1 MRKLI
6 LLTLSLLVVL
16 GLAACG
22 GGSQETAP
30 APAETEQNAPAE
42 ETQNE
47 TNGEVA
53 KLKVGVTAGPHE
65 QILEKVAEVAL
76 SQGLEIEPVVF
87 NEYVMPNIALAEG
100 ELDANI
106 FQHLPYLEQFKADR
120 NLDLIEVAP
129 AVNFPMGIYST
140 EIKDVSE
147 ITEGAKLGLPND
159 PTNGARALM
168 LFEAAGLI
176 KLDPE
181 VGASATVLDIVENP
195 LNLEFVEVE
204 ASQIPRMLDEFDAA
218 AINTNYAIEHGY
230 VPTRDSFFIEPSD
243 SPWINWIV
251 VRTEDK
257 DNELV
262 QRLIDAYHTDEV
274 KQFIEDTFEGS
285 VIAAW

>member
-1 MRKLI
+1 MVEVVKKLHQH
-6 LLTLSLLVVL
+6 
-16 GLAACG
+16 
-22 GGSQETAP
+22 QETGQ
-30 APAETEQNAPAE
+30 TNAAE
-42 ETQNE
+42 EIKNE
-47 TNGEVA
+47 ESTEVG
-53 KLKVGVTAGPHE
+53 KLVVGVTAGPHE
-65 QILEKVAEVAL
+65 QILEKVAEVAAE
-76 SQGLEIEPVVF
+76 QGLEIEPQVF

-100 ELDANI
+100 DLDVNI

-120 NLDLIEVAP
+120 NLDIIEVAP
-129 AVNFPMGIYST
+129 AVNFPMGIYAA

-147 ITEGAKLGLPND
+147 IGEGDKIGLPND

-176 KLDPE
+176 KLNPE
-181 VGASATVLDIVENP
+181 VGANATVLDIVENP

-204 ASQIPRMLDEFDAA
+204 ASQIPRMLDEFKAA

-230 VPTRDSFFIEPSD
+230 VPTRDSIYLEPSD
-243 SPWINWIV
+243 SPWINWMV

-262 QRLIDAYHTDEV
+262 QRLIEAYHTDEV
-274 KQFIEDTFEGS
+274 KQFIEDEFEGS